1 MVYSLLSILIGVI
14 TLYFVFKLNK
24 KDNNLWDISTSLKGL
39 VGGLGLI
46 IVGLITLFKGWK

>member
-1 MVYSLLSILIGVI
+1 MIYNLLSILIGVI
-14 TLYFVFKLNK
+14 TLLFVFKLHK
-24 KDNNLWDISTSLKGL
+24 KDDNLWDVSTSLKGI

>member
-1 MVYSLLSILIGVI
+1 MVYSLLSIIVGIV

-24 KDNNLWDISTSLKGL
+24 KDDYLWDISTSLKGL